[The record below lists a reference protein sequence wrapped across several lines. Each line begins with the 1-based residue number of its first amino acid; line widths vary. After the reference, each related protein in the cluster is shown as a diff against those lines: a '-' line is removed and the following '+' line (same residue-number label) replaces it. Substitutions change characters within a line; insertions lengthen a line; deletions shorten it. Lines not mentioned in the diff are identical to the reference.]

1 MARPFLTRVSL
12 EHFALGAAMLVFAQA
27 FLRFF
32 ATGSGDL
39 KDGDWR
45 IQIILAV
52 FYGAVFAIGVLHLN
66 STIQAAL
73 RAPGLIALLGLAGA
87 SALWA
92 SLPTVALRRAGG
104 VLGAS
109 LFGVVLAS
117 RLAFQEQLL
126 LLRKVL
132 RFATVCC
139 LALWVLKLTTNMDFV
154 TMGQSSNPMA
164 DGVDADALRGIF
176 GHKNGLGAMMAL
188 AILVDWHL
196 PVRGTLA
203 KTIRI
208 GWFCGYAA
216 LLYWANSATALVACV
231 ATLGILYTV
240 KKFRNQY
247 GLLFPLLSLGSL
259 IGAAV
264 LGLFRD
270 EAMQVLGRSSDLTGR
285 TDLWQWVIVMIMKR
299 PWLGYGYSSF
309 WRGGSDESDVIES
322 HIGWSPIYAHNG
334 YLELALSLGI
344 IGLLIFLF
352 VIGQGL
358 WRAVIRAKNAQ
369 DLQDLWPLA
378 FLVFFVLHNFGEC
391 TILLQN
397 NLEWALCIAVI
408 IRSHPAY
415 AVASQSQLAESE
427 PDHQPDQGEAA
438 FSPEPEY
445 I

>member
-1 MARPFLTRVSL
+1 VSRPFLTRVSL
-12 EHFALGAAMLVFAQA
+12 EHFALGAAMLIFAQA
-27 FLRFF
+27 FIRFF
-32 ATGSGDL
+32 AVGGSDL

-45 IQIILAV
+45 IEMVLGV
-52 FYGAVFAIGVLHLN
+52 FYVAIAAIGVLHFGP
-66 STIQAAL
+66 TVRATL
-73 RAPGLIALLGLAGA
+73 RAPGLLVLMALAAA

-92 SLPTVALRRAGG
+92 SLPGVTLRRAGA
-104 VLGAS
+104 VAGAS
-109 LFGVVLAS
+109 MFGVILAS
-117 RLAFQEQLL
+117 RLSFQDQLL

-132 RFATVCC
+132 RFATACC
-139 LALWVLKLTTNMDFV
+139 LALWALKLTTGMDFV

-164 DGVDADALRGIF
+164 DGTDASALRGIF

-208 GWFCGYAA
+208 AWLCGYAA
-216 LLYWANSATALVACV
+216 LLYFANSATALVACA

-240 KKFRNQY
+240 KKFRHQY
-247 GLLFPLLSLGSL
+247 GLLFPLLSLGSVL
-259 IGAAV
+259 GAAV

-285 TDLWQWVIVMIMKR
+285 TDLWHWVIIMIMKQ

-309 WRGGSDESDVIES
+309 WRGGSDESAVIES

-334 YLELALSLGI
+334 YLELTLSLGL
-344 IGLLIFLF
+344 IGLLVFLY
-352 VIGQGL
+352 VIAKGL

-369 DLQDLWPLA
+369 ELHDLWPLA

-397 NLEWALCIAVI
+397 SLEWALCIAII

-415 AVASQSQLAESE
+415 AEDSQTQIAESE
-427 PDHQPDQGEAA
+427 DAASSEAEPA

>member
-1 MARPFLTRVSL
+1 MSRPLLTTRSL

-27 FLRFF
+27 FLRFL

-45 IQIILAV
+45 IEVILAL
-52 FYGAVFAIGVLHLN
+52 FYAAIIAIGVLHLKP
-66 STIQAAL
+66 TIRAAV
-73 RAPGLIALLGLAGA
+73 RAPGLLALLGLAAA

-92 SLPTVALRRAGG
+92 SLPTVALRRAAG
-104 VLGAS
+104 VAGVS
-109 LFGVVLAS
+109 FFGLILAS
-117 RLAFQEQLL
+117 RLSFQEQLL

-132 RFATVCC
+132 RFAAACC
-139 LALWVLKLTTNMDFV
+139 LALWVLKFTTGMDYV
-154 TMGQSSNPMA
+154 SMGQSSNPMA
-164 DGVDADALRGIF
+164 DGVDANALRGIF

-208 GWFCGYAA
+208 AWLCSYAA
-216 LLYWANSATALVACV
+216 LLYFANSATALVACAV
-231 ATLGILYTV
+231 TLGVLFAV

-247 GLLFPLLSLGSL
+247 GLLFPLLSLGSI

-270 EAMQVLGRSSDLTGR
+270 DAMQVLGRSSDLTGR
-285 TDLWQWVIVMIMKR
+285 TDLWHWVIIMIMKR

-309 WRGGSDESDVIES
+309 WRGGSDESDVIEA

-334 YLELALSLGI
+334 YLELTLSVGL
-344 IGLLIFLF
+344 IGLAIFLF
-352 VIGQGL
+352 VIAQGL
-358 WRAVIRAKNAQ
+358 WRAVIRAKNARE
-369 DLQDLWPLA
+369 LQDLWPLA

-397 NLEWALCIAVI
+397 NFEWALCIAVI

-415 AVASQSQLAESE
+415 AVVPETQTADPDSELESE
-427 PDHQPDQGEAA
+427 TDAA

>member
-32 ATGSGDL
+32 AGGGAL
-39 KDGDWR
+39 EEGDWH
-45 IQIILAV
+45 IQAILAV
-52 FYGAVFAIGVLHLN
+52 FYAAIFLIGAMHLDP
-66 STIQAAL
+66 TIRAAL
-73 RAPGLIALLGLAGA
+73 RAPGLLALLGLAAA

-92 SLPTVALRRAGG
+92 SLPTVTLRRAGG
-104 VLGAS
+104 VIGAS

-117 RLAFQEQLL
+117 RLSFQEQLL

-139 LALWVLKLTTNMDFV
+139 LALWALKITTSMDYV

-164 DGVDADALRGIF
+164 DGVDAGALRGIF

-208 GWFCGYAA
+208 GWLCGYAA
-216 LLYWANSATALVACV
+216 LLYWANSATALVACA

-259 IGAAV
+259 VGAAV

-285 TDLWQWVIVMIMKR
+285 TDLWQWVITMIMKR

-309 WRGGSDESDVIES
+309 WRGGSDEADVIES

-334 YLELALSLGI
+334 YLELTLSVGL
-344 IGLLIFLF
+344 IGLLLFLF

-358 WRAVIRAKNAQ
+358 WRAVMRAKNAQ
-369 DLQDLWPLA
+369 ELQDLWPLA

-415 AVASQSQLAESE
+415 AVVQQTQLAESDAGPHPHE
-427 PDHQPDQGEAA
+427 GEAA

>member
-1 MARPFLTRVSL
+1 MSRPLLTTRSL

-27 FLRFF
+27 FLRFL
-32 ATGSGDL
+32 ASGSGDL

-45 IQIILAV
+45 IEAILAV
-52 FYGAVFAIGVLHLN
+52 FYAAIITIGVLHLKP
-66 STIQAAL
+66 TIRAAV
-73 RAPGLIALLGLAGA
+73 RAPGLLVLLGLAAA

-104 VLGAS
+104 VAGAS
-109 LFGVVLAS
+109 FFGLILAS
-117 RLAFQEQLL
+117 RLSFQEQLL
-126 LLRKVL
+126 LLQKVL
-132 RFATVCC
+132 RFAAVCC
-139 LALWVLKLTTNMDFV
+139 LALWALKLTTGMDFV
-154 TMGQSSNPMA
+154 SMGQSSNPMA
-164 DGVDADALRGIF
+164 DGADASALRGIF

-203 KTIRI
+203 KTIKVA
-208 GWFCGYAA
+208 WLCGYAA
-216 LLYWANSATALVACV
+216 LLYFANSATALVACA
-231 ATLGILYTV
+231 ATLVILFAV

-247 GLLFPLLSLGSL
+247 GMLFPLLSLGS
-259 IGAAV
+259 IVGVAV

-285 TDLWQWVIVMIMKR
+285 TDLWHWVIIMIMKR

-309 WRGGSDESDVIES
+309 WRGGSDEADVIES

-334 YLELALSLGI
+334 YLELTLSLGLV
-344 IGLLIFLF
+344 GLAIFLY
-352 VIGQGL
+352 VIGKGL

-369 DLQDLWPLA
+369 ELHDLWPLA

-415 AVASQSQLAESE
+415 AVVPETQPADSESE
-427 PDHQPDQGEAA
+427 VEHHADAA

>member
-12 EHFALGAAMLVFAQA
+12 EHFALGASMLVFAQA

-45 IQIILAV
+45 IQIILAL
-52 FYGAVFAIGVLHLN
+52 FYAAIGLIGVMHLN
-66 STIQAAL
+66 PTIRAAL
-73 RAPGLIALLGLAGA
+73 RAPGLIALLILAAA

-92 SLPTVALRRAGG
+92 SLPTVALRRAAG
-104 VLGAS
+104 VGGAS
-109 LFGVVLAS
+109 LFGVILAS
-117 RLAFQEQLL
+117 RLSFQDQLL

-132 RFATVCC
+132 RFAAACC
-139 LALWVLKLTTNMDFV
+139 LALWALKLATGMDFV

-216 LLYWANSATALVACV
+216 LLYFANSATALVACA
-231 ATLGILYTV
+231 ATLAVLYTV

-247 GLLFPLLSLGSL
+247 GLLFPLLSLASL
-259 IGAAV
+259 IGAVV
-264 LGLFRD
+264 LALFRD

-285 TDLWQWVIVMIMKR
+285 TDLWHWVIIMIMKR

-309 WRGGSDESDVIES
+309 WRGGSDQSDVIEA
-322 HIGWSPIYAHNG
+322 HIGWSPIYAHDG
-334 YLELALSLGI
+334 YLELALSVGLV
-344 IGLLIFLF
+344 GLLIFLV
-352 VIGQGL
+352 VIVQGL
-358 WRAVIRAKNAQ
+358 WRAVVRAKNAQ
-369 DLQDLWPLA
+369 ELQDLWPLA

-397 NLEWALCIAVI
+397 NLEWALCIAVLV
-408 IRSHPAY
+408 RSHPAY
-415 AVASQSQLAESE
+415 ALASQAQLAESDSDSQHAE
-427 PDHQPDQGEAA
+427 PDAA
-438 FSPEPEY
+438 LPLEPEY
-445 I
+445 N